1 MWDGYSWCW
10 VAQRCLGIAFGA
22 PQRPWPT
29 IGCSYAT
36 HDLLLARDGFCS
48 HSAVVS
54 RCQYFVILFFLL
66 CSGTRTLRKGGVM
79 IRLLYFWQGLY
90 ILFAT
95 YHVGTF
101 LYISLFFGFVHS
113 THCVVVGLVY
123 Y

>member
-1 MWDGYSWCW
+1 M
-10 VAQRCLGIAFGA
+10 GIAFGT
-22 PQRPWPT
+22 PQRPWTT
-29 IGCSYAT
+29 IGCSYTT
-36 HDLLLARDGFCS
+36 HGLLLARDGFRP
-48 HSAVVS
+48 HFAVVS
-54 RCQYFVILFFLL
+54 RGQCFAILFFTS

-79 IRLLYFWQGLY
+79 IRLLCFWQGLY